1 MLIRPRVM
9 TVSAAVCVLTAMTL
23 TSTALAHPGSEHF
36 RRHDVLRAKQ
46 AQGVCAQAGVP
57 LNGEVHGS
65 NGHASGDLQGSNG
78 HASGEVHGF
87 NGHASGG
94 AHHPSSLSETQTT
107 ELKAPCEKLATAYG
121 VERKAD
127 EASSKVL
134 WEGLEAARTKLDE
147 ACPALMERHEQ
158 GFWGHT
164 ELGPVCEEA
173 LKSYWTT
180 AREAGKAYRTALQE
194 AGKTFDTALGEFEE
208 GAKSVLTALEAV
220 QTEHDSHPGQGFG
233 HSGSH
238 EDGHR

>member
-23 TSTALAHPGSEHF
+23 TSTALAHRGSEHF
-36 RRHDVLRAKQ
+36 RRHDVFRAKQ
-46 AQGVCAQAGVP
+46 ARGVCAQAGVA
-57 LNGEVHGS
+57 LNG
-65 NGHASGDLQGSNG
+65 D
-78 HASGEVHGF
+78 VHGF
-87 NGHASGG
+87 NGHASGE
-94 AHHPSSLSETQTT
+94 APHPSSLSETQTT

-127 EASSKVL
+127 DASSKVL
-134 WEGLEAARTKLDE
+134 WEALKAARTKLDE
-147 ACPALMERHEQ
+147 ACPALLERHER

-164 ELGPVCEEA
+164 ELGPACEEA

-194 AGKTFDTALGEFEE
+194 AGKTFETALGEFEE

-220 QTEHDSHPGQGFG
+220 QTEHDSHPGQGLG
-233 HSGSH
+233 DPGSH
-238 EDGHR
+238 EDWRR